1 MKRKMFPMVIAVLL
15 CASTLVGCGSKEM
28 VTLITKDD
36 VVLREEKEETTEE
49 PEVEEVAKFNKYL
62 PIMEQA
68 IVDGSNILFS
78 PTSLDYALGMI
89 SYGSDGETR
98 EEFEKYFG
106 IGADEYTKGRNKLM
120 SAYKKEKDVD
130 ILVSNAFVCDRKWA
144 IKDEFKSAIKKQC
157 SAYVSDD
164 YDFTN
169 SADDVAEQV
178 NKFVKEGTKEN
189 IKEVIDQNTVQ
200 NNVAF
205 FINAL
210 YFNGSWN
217 VPFREEQVEYVNFKN
232 GTGEYSI
239 IQGMYGKGYTYFETD
254 NAKAF
259 AKEYKNGAFEFVG
272 ILPDESICDENGNF
286 DITKI
291 DVDSLLKSRTTTYD
305 VYYMLPKFK
314 IEASLRLKDALIN
327 NGLSSAF
334 TDDVADFSKISLKP
348 LKITDV
354 IQKVTIDINEKGT
367 EASAA
372 TVVIVDKTTSLPV
385 EKELKEVILD
395 RPFAFLIYDNVND
408 EVLFVG
414 KISEL
419 L

>member
-1 MKRKMFPMVIAVLL
+1 MKRRMLPIAIAIVL

-28 VTLITKDD
+28 DTLITKDD
-36 VVLREEKEETTEE
+36 VVLREEKEEIEE
-49 PEVEEVAKFNKYL
+49 ELEVENVEKFNKYL

-68 IVDGSNILFS
+68 IADGSNVLFS
-78 PTSLDYALGMI
+78 PMSLDYALGMV

-98 EEFEKYFG
+98 EEFKGYFG
-106 IGADEYTKGRNKLM
+106 VGVDEYTKERNKLM

-130 ILVSNAFVCDRKWA
+130 ILVSNAFICDRKWV
-144 IKDEFKSAIKKQC
+144 IKDDFKAAIKKQY

-169 SADDVAEQV
+169 SADDVATQV
-178 NKFVKEGTKEN
+178 NEFVKEGTKEK
-189 IKEVIDQNTVQ
+189 IEEVIDKNIVK

-205 FINAL
+205 FINTL
-210 YFNGSWN
+210 YFNGGWN

-232 GTGEYSI
+232 GTGENSI
-239 IQGMYGKGYTYFETD
+239 IQGMYGKGYTYFETE

-259 AKEYKNGAFEFVG
+259 AKEYKNGTFEFVG

-291 DVDSLLKSRTTTYD
+291 DVDALLKSRTTTYD
-305 VYYMLPKFK
+305 VSYMLPKFK
-314 IEASLRLKDALIN
+314 IETSLRLKDALVS

-354 IQKVTIDINEKGT
+354 IQKTTIDINEKGT

-372 TVVIVDKTTSLPV
+372 TVVILDKTTSLPV
-385 EKELKEVILD
+385 EKEVKEVILD
-395 RPFAFLIYDNVND
+395 RPFAFLVYDNAND
-408 EVLFVG
+408 EVLFIG

-419 L
+419 F